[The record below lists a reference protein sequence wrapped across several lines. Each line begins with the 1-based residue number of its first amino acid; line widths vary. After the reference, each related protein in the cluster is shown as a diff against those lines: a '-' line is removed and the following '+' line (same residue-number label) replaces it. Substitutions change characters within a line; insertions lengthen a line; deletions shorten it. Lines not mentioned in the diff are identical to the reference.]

1 MAFPLRCIRSE
12 EQSPMLKIQR
22 SSNGEVVFGL
32 TGRIEIEDIGEL
44 QRLFTLEE
52 VGFPLTLDLEN
63 VTLVDREAV
72 SFLAKC
78 EADGVK
84 LENCPAY
91 IRVWIDRDKSRE

>member
-1 MAFPLRCIRSE
+1 
-12 EQSPMLKIQR
+12 MLKIQR